1 MAPKLSQ
8 FSGAKR
14 VKKIEILTHW
24 KNIEGQYKLKKDALE
39 AVALEFDITPNQVRM
54 MLRRYRPQE
63 EANLR
68 LHKNSL
74 LTFDEEAEVVGL
86 ILGMANI
93 AKPLDIK
100 TLLAIV
106 TKLHEAKNIS
116 FGRKWFYGF
125 YSRWS
130 TFFSKAKSQL
140 ISASRSNVNNLQGV
154 DGFIAFHEWYRGYID
169 YPPHTI
175 FNVDET
181 RVSISEAKRAGA
193 KLVAKGFSK
202 SGTLGKRENQHCSVV
217 PFVSAAGEVIS
228 VFSVL
233 ASTPGQPV
241 LSVPQRESPRSKQ
254 RWCEYYVVTPNG
266 YTSDDVFPNLVA
278 QFELDFHKL
287 YPDTPA
293 VIYADRLSSHTT
305 PELLATTSAKQLTFV
320 LFPAGTSH
328 FLQPLDD
335 VVFGLFKT
343 KLRMYRDELL
353 ASNPFSH
360 SIVKD
365 SLLKAM
371 MLAVQEAL
379 QPGLITA
386 AFLNTGIYPWDSEKI
401 SARRAPRP
409 ARPFQRRCRATSAS
423 PGDADGHPA
432 SQPPGPTGGDDKV
445 PETPTGTGKG
455 VHFGRPCSRP

>member
-1 MAPKLSQ
+1 MQCRAVCQ
-8 FSGAKR
+8 CSGRGHFCLLCFGLHAR
-14 VKKIEILTHW
+14 TAGPLGAT
-24 KNIEGQYKLKKDALE
+24 EG
-39 AVALEFDITPNQVRM
+39 VTQV
-54 MLRRYRPQE
+54 Q
-63 EANLR
+63 
-68 LHKNSL
+68 
-74 LTFDEEAEVVGL
+74 AEVV
-86 ILGMANI
+86 
-93 AKPLDIK
+93 
-100 TLLAIV
+100 
-106 TKLHEAKNIS
+106 
-116 FGRKWFYGF
+116 R
-125 YSRWS
+125 
-130 TFFSKAKSQL
+130 
-140 ISASRSNVNNLQGV
+140 
-154 DGFIAFHEWYRGYID
+154 
-169 YPPHTI
+169 
-175 FNVDET
+175 
-181 RVSISEAKRAGA
+181 
-193 KLVAKGFSK
+193 
-202 SGTLGKRENQHCSVV
+202 
-217 PFVSAAGEVIS
+217 
-228 VFSVL
+228 
-233 ASTPGQPV
+233 
-241 LSVPQRESPRSKQ
+241 
-254 RWCEYYVVTPNG
+254 YYVVTPNG

-379 QPGLITA
+379 QPGPITA